1 VGTFLGLDLG
11 TSAIKATLI
20 DGSTGAVLAR
30 ASAPSTGEQKIQ
42 SPAPGFAEQDP
53 LVWWHHAKEAIAQIR
68 SEHAAGLAEV
78 EGIGIA
84 YQMHGLVLCDEA
96 LYPTRPAMIWCDSRA
111 VEAGESL
118 SMAVGPDYAWQHL
131 LNQPGNFTAAKLAWV
146 AQHQAEKLKG
156 SRWMML
162 PGDWLAAK
170 LTGASATTASGLS
183 EMILWDFQADE
194 IASRLFAQTGG
205 RIEMVPPVVPTFGDQ
220 GTVDPSVA
228 DALGLPRTA
237 RVLYRAGDQPNNAL
251 SLGVCDPGEVA
262 TTAGTSGVIYGV
274 TDTTRW
280 DPEGRV
286 NTFLHVTHT
295 SEAPRRG
302 VLLCLNGAG
311 SLYSWVRRTFAPGMG
326 FAELNALAECS
337 EIGAKGVSMLP
348 FGNGAERTLG
358 NRDLGASV
366 HGLRFADHGLGDLAR
381 AAQEGILFAMID
393 GLAAMASVGVE
404 CKKVRAGR
412 ANLFLSEVFAQG
424 FADLTG
430 AELELLESDGAL
442 GAAFGA
448 GVGAGVWQP
457 AEIRSMLVQQKVY
470 RRSDDNLEAWAEAQD
485 RWGLALRRASV
496 SA

>member
-1 VGTFLGLDLG
+1 VGTYLGLDLG

-20 DGSTGAVLAR
+20 DGSSGAVLAR
-30 ASAPSTGEQKIQ
+30 ASAPSSGEQKIQ

-53 LVWWHHAKEAIAQIR
+53 LVWWHHAKEAIAQLR
-68 SEHAAGLAEV
+68 AENPAGLADV
-78 EGIGIA
+78 AGIGIA
-84 YQMHGLVLCDEA
+84 YQMHGLVLCDA
-96 LYPTRPAMIWCDSRA
+96 SLTPTRPAIIWCDSRA
-111 VEAGESL
+111 VEVGESL

-146 AQHQAEKLKG
+146 AQNQPEVLKG

-170 LTGASATTASGLS
+170 LTGLPATTASGLS
-183 EMILWDFQADE
+183 EMILWDFREDAF
-194 IASRLFAQTGG
+194 ASRLFGQAGAPMQ
-205 RIEMVPPVVPTFGDQ
+205 MVPEMVPTFGEQ
-220 GTVDPSVA
+220 GAIDPAVA

-237 RVLYRAGDQPNNAL
+237 KVLYRAGDQPNNAL
-251 SLGVCDPGEVA
+251 SLGVCEPGEVA

-274 TDTTRW
+274 TDATRW

-295 SEAPRRG
+295 AEAPRRG

-311 SLYSWVRRTFAPGMG
+311 SLYSWVRRTFAPSSG
-326 FAELNALAECS
+326 FAELNALADGS
-337 EIGAKGVSMLP
+337 EIGARGVSMLP
-348 FGNGAERTLG
+348 YGNGAERTLG
-358 NRDLGASV
+358 NRDLGGSIA
-366 HGLRFADHGLGDLAR
+366 GLRFADHGLGDLAR

-393 GLAAMASVGVE
+393 GLTAMAGVGVE

-412 ANLFLSEVFAQG
+412 ANLFLSGAFAQG

-442 GAAFGA
+442 GAALGA
-448 GVGAGVWQP
+448 GVGGGAWHPGD
-457 AEIRSMLVQQKVY
+457 IGLMLVRQKLY
-470 RRSDDNLEAWAEAQD
+470 KRDAGNLAAWAEAQD
-485 RWGLALRRASV
+485 RWQLALKRASV